1 MQSRLP
7 LPGYD
12 SFQQPPLGCNNKRCK
27 KSVSDSCDKTGKGR
41 TPSTMTKSKSR
52 KAKNASRRGKNP
64 NVQRAG
70 KEAEAEKFFLRR
82 CACLENKALSKGWFS
97 RGTSCSDFEGQLLSW
112 GYSCVCSPG
121 AAITIQVNYC
131 AIVAWIGRA
140 DVPALLARKSRRTH
154 RRSSTRRSSNRN
166 RPKSFFF
173 SAVGFQFSFF

>member
-1 MQSRLP
+1 M
-7 LPGYD
+7 
-12 SFQQPPLGCNNKRCK
+12 
-27 KSVSDSCDKTGKGR
+27 
-41 TPSTMTKSKSR
+41 
-52 KAKNASRRGKNP
+52 
-64 NVQRAG
+64 RAG
-70 KEAEAEKFFLRR
+70 NEAEAEKFFLRR

-131 AIVAWIGRA
+131 AIVAWIARA
-140 DVPALLARKSRRTH
+140 DVPAFLARKSRRTH

-173 SAVGFQFSFF
+173 FQLSVSNFPSFDRRISQMHSMSVIAVAKGRGKGGL

>member
-1 MQSRLP
+1 ML
-7 LPGYD
+7 
-12 SFQQPPLGCNNKRCK
+12 
-27 KSVSDSCDKTGKGR
+27 
-41 TPSTMTKSKSR
+41 
-52 KAKNASRRGKNP
+52 
-64 NVQRAG
+64 RAG
-70 KEAEAEKFFLRR
+70 NEAEAEKFFLRR

-140 DVPALLARKSRRTH
+140 DVPAFLARKSRRTH

-173 SAVGFQFSFF
+173 FQLSVSNFPSFDRRISQMHSMSVIAVAKGRGEGGL